1 MKIYRIT
8 KYNPKNRDK
17 NGVYSK
23 EEWTSI
29 SDIGKCFGEYTLT
42 ASDYLKVED
51 QYLKT
56 YEAVLDRFELS
67 RIKLIELEK
76 YYYVVSN
83 NSGIRSLYCDDLE
96 KLFNN
101 LTENYSFA
109 AVNEVITTI
118 KLILREHIWG
128 KLIVQNS
135 SVRIEFG
142 NDFYT
147 YLISDELY
155 VDTIKKINDSG
166 LFIEE
171 I

>member
-1 MKIYRIT
+1 MKTYRIT
-8 KYNPKNRDK
+8 KYNPKNREKD
-17 NGVYSK
+17 GVYSK
-23 EEWTSI
+23 DEWTSI
-29 SDIGKCFGEYTLT
+29 SDIGKSFGDYKLT

-51 QYLKT
+51 QYLKS
-56 YEAVLDRFELS
+56 YEAVLHKYELN
-67 RIKLIELEK
+67 RIKLTELEK
-76 YYYVVSN
+76 FYYDVN
-83 NSGIRSLYCDDLE
+83 NSAIKSLYCDDLE

-101 LTENYSFA
+101 LTENYNFSTD
-109 AVNEVITTI
+109 NEVIMTL

-128 KLIVQNS
+128 KLVIKNS

-155 VDTIKKINDSG
+155 VDTIKKINDNG
-166 LFIEE
+166 LFVEE